1 LKCRVEIM
9 AKDIY
14 HYQVRTA
21 LEKDGWII
29 TDDPLTLQFGSRS
42 VFVDLGAKKLLAAER
57 DGQRIAVEIKSFV
70 GKSLVKDWEN
80 AIGQYIL
87 YLKIISK
94 KEPDRTLYLAITE
107 EIYTSFFNEDIVQV
121 VLEDGVIK
129 IIVVDTIQEVITRW
143 IN

>member
-1 LKCRVEIM
+1 M
-9 AKDIY
+9 ARDIY
-14 HYQVRTA
+14 HYNVRAA

-29 TDDPLTLQFGSRS
+29 TDGPLTLQFGSRG

-57 DGQRIAVEIKSFV
+57 EGQRIAVEIKSFV
-70 GKSLVKDWEN
+70 GKSLVKDWKN
-80 AIGQYIL
+80 AIGQYTL
-87 YLKIISK
+87 YLKILSK

-121 VLEDGVIK
+121 VLADGVIK

>member
-1 LKCRVEIM
+1 M

-14 HYQVRTA
+14 HYNVRTA

-57 DGQRIAVEIKSFV
+57 EGQRIAVEIKSFV

-80 AIGQYIL
+80 AIGQFTL
-87 YLKIISK
+87 YLKILSK

-107 EIYTSFFNEDIVQV
+107 EIYTSFFQEDIVQV
-121 VLEDGVIK
+121 VLEDRAIK
-129 IIVVDTIQEVITRW
+129 IIVIDPIQEVVTRW

>member
-1 LKCRVEIM
+1 M

-14 HYQVRTA
+14 HYNVRAA

-29 TDDPLTLQFGSRS
+29 TDDPLTLQFGSRG

-57 DGQRIAVEIKSFV
+57 EGQKIAVEIKSFV

-80 AIGQYIL
+80 AIGQYTL
-87 YLKIISK
+87 YLKILSK
-94 KEPDRTLYLAITE
+94 KEPHRTLYLAITE

-121 VLEDGVIK
+121 VMADGVIK

>member
-1 LKCRVEIM
+1 M

-14 HYQVRTA
+14 HYNVRTA

-87 YLKIISK
+87 YLTILSK
-94 KEPDRTLYLAITE
+94 KEPGRTLYLAITE
-107 EIYTSFFNEDIVQV
+107 QIYTSFFNEDIVQV
-121 VLEDGVIK
+121 VLADGVIK

>member
-1 LKCRVEIM
+1 M

-87 YLKIISK
+87 YFKIISK

-107 EIYTSFFNEDIVQV
+107 EIYISFFNEEIVQV
-121 VLEDGVIK
+121 VLADGVIK

>member
-1 LKCRVEIM
+1 M

-29 TDDPLTLQFGSRS
+29 TDDPLTLQFGSRG

-57 DGQRIAVEIKSFV
+57 EGQRIAVEIKSFV

-80 AIGQYIL
+80 AIGQYTL

-94 KEPDRTLYLAITE
+94 KEPERTLYLAITE
-107 EIYTSFFNEDIVQV
+107 
-121 VLEDGVIK
+121 
-129 IIVVDTIQEVITRW
+129 
-143 IN
+143 

>member
-1 LKCRVEIM
+1 
-9 AKDIY
+9 
-14 HYQVRTA
+14 
-21 LEKDGWII
+21 
-29 TDDPLTLQFGSRS
+29 

-87 YLKIISK
+87 YFKIISK

-107 EIYTSFFNEDIVQV
+107 EIYISFFNEEIVQV
-121 VLEDGVIK
+121 VLADGVIK

>member
-1 LKCRVEIM
+1 
-9 AKDIY
+9 
-14 HYQVRTA
+14 
-21 LEKDGWII
+21 
-29 TDDPLTLQFGSRS
+29 

-57 DGQRIAVEIKSFV
+57 EGQKIAVEIKSFV

-87 YLKIISK
+87 YLTILSK

-107 EIYTSFFNEDIVQV
+107 QIYTSFFNEDIVQI
-121 VLEDGVIK
+121 VLADGVIK
-129 IIVVDTIQEVITRW
+129 ILVVDTIQEVITRW

>member
-1 LKCRVEIM
+1 M

-87 YLKIISK
+87 YFKIISK
-94 KEPDRTLYLAITE
+94 KGPDRTLYLAITE

-121 VLEDGVIK
+121 VLADGVIK

>member
-1 LKCRVEIM
+1 M

-87 YLKIISK
+87 YFKIISK

-107 EIYTSFFNEDIVQV
+107 EIYISFFNEDIVEV
-121 VLEDGVIK
+121 VLADGVIK
-129 IIVVDTIQEVITRW
+129 FIVVDTIQEVITRW

>member
-1 LKCRVEIM
+1 M

-87 YLKIISK
+87 YFKILSK

-107 EIYTSFFNEDIVQV
+107 EIYISFFNEDIVQV
-121 VLEDGVIK
+121 VLADGVIK